1 MKWVKQDYVF
11 TQQMIWEVLG
21 QSSASFVNSSVQN
34 EYNSFKANINNQ
46 IANME
51 KRPSFDASSI
61 TVDAGKSKTITDTN
75 GVLRDYNSVDK
86 TVDGIRIQHTK
97 GENTLTITV
106 DANCSIENYRISD
119 ATMKSWG
126 FIKEESRETDT
137 NVYFSF
143 KSGVQD
149 QLLAMSYN
157 DPTMYQIHLLK

>member
-86 TVDGIRIQHTK
+86 TDR
-97 GENTLTITV
+97 
-106 DANCSIENYRISD
+106 
-119 ATMKSWG
+119 KS
-126 FIKEESRETDT
+126 
-137 NVYFSF
+137 V
-143 KSGVQD
+143 V
-149 QLLAMSYN
+149 
-157 DPTMYQIHLLK
+157 